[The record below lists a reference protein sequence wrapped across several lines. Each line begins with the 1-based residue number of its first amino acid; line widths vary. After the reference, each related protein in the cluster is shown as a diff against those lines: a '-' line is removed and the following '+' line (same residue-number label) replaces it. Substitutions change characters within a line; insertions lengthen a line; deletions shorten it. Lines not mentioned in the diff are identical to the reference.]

1 MHLYQLAVQNRA
13 SHDEPARNRPVLGF
27 CAYRTLD
34 PAKAE
39 AIAVANENFG
49 ILGLAKFCDSLANGG
64 KHWLQ
69 VDRRARDDLE
79 NVTGR
84 GLIIENIYS
93 TCCSVPFPRGSSRR
107 ASPAKAINCPQATSF
122 HSPAA
127 CKSEVRSGPVGLTRP

>member
-1 MHLYQLAVQNRA
+1 VHLYQLAVQNRA
-13 SHDEPARNRPVLGF
+13 SHDEPARNRPILGF

-34 PAKAE
+34 PAKAQ

-84 GLIIENIYS
+84 GLIIESLLELALLGLHLIEQPHVLDRDHRLVGEGCDEIDFLLS
-93 TCCSVPFPRGSSRR
+93 ERVDRRSR
-107 ASPAKAINCPQATSF
+107 
-122 HSPAA
+122 
-127 CKSEVRSGPVGLTRP
+127 